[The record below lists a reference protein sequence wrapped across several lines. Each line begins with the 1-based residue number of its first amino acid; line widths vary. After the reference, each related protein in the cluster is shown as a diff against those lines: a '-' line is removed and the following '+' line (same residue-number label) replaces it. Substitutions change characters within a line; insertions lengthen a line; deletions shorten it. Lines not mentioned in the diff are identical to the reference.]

1 MPYLIINKD
10 PMGYKVVKFSN
21 SIRIG
26 RMEDNDIFLNDPNDK
41 AISRHHA
48 YIDQKKEVYTLHD
61 RSSNGT
67 LVNNEYI
74 KKYQLS
80 HNDTFQIADYFF
92 TFIEDSEAES
102 IERKPPSRGDKAYK
116 KDESFDDTATIIIK
130 KPSVELQQTIDLKNR
145 LKKEGII
152 VKSEKMIALYQ
163 DIREIAGINVPVL
176 IFGESGSG
184 KEKVAHILHVFS
196 KAKGDFIALNCSSI
210 PEGIFE
216 SELFGSVKGAFHDA
230 ADKPGKIELANN
242 GTIFLDEIGDMNLS
256 LQPKLL
262 RFLEHKM
269 LTRLGDTVI
278 KNINVRVVA
287 ATNQDL
293 KNMVKEK
300 KFRHDFYQRLAC
312 IKLHIPPLRERKED
326 ILPLAKFF
334 LSKFSK
340 EHNLKVHR
348 ISDEAKKMLLGY
360 YWPGNVREL
369 SNILLSASVRSRG
382 RDIYPTH
389 LSAVSEK
396 IQASSKQPVK
406 EEFLS
411 MKDREKIHIKGALE
425 RTNWNKTDAARLLGI
440 SRDTL
445 YKKLEKYNILK
456 K

>member
-26 RMEDNDIFLNDPNDK
+26 RVEDNDIFLNDPNDK
-41 AISRHHA
+41 AISRYHA
-48 YIDQKKEVYTLHD
+48 YIDQKKGEYTLHD
-61 RSSNGT
+61 RSTNGT

-74 KKYQLS
+74 KEYQLS
-80 HNDTFQIADYFF
+80 HSVTFQIADYFF
-92 TFIEDSEAES
+92 TFIEDSKAES
-102 IERKPPSRGDKAYK
+102 IERNSQSRGDKAYK
-116 KDESFDDTATIIIK
+116 KDESFDETATVIIK
-130 KPSVELQQTIDLKNR
+130 KPSVELQQSIDLKER

-152 VKSEKMIALYQ
+152 VESEKMIALYR
-163 DIREIAGINVPVL
+163 DVREIARINVPVL

-184 KEKVAHILHVFS
+184 KEKVAHTLHVFS

-230 ADKPGKIELANN
+230 ADKPGKMELANN

-262 RFLEHKM
+262 RFLEHKT

-312 IKLHIPPLRERKED
+312 IKLNIPPLRERKED

-348 ISDEAKKMLLGY
+348 ISDEAKKMLLEY

-382 RDIYPTH
+382 KAIYPAQ
-389 LSAVSEK
+389 LSAASEK
-396 IQASSKQPVK
+396 IEARSQRPVK

-411 MKDREKIHIKGALE
+411 MNDMEKIHIKGALE
-425 RTNWNKTDAARLLGI
+425 RTNWNKADAAKLLGI

-445 YKKLEKYNILK
+445 YKKIEKYNISK

>member
-10 PMGYKVVKFSN
+10 SMGYRVVKFSN

-26 RMEDNDIFLNDPNDK
+26 RAEDNDIVLNDPNEK
-41 AISRHHA
+41 VISRHHA
-48 YIDQKKEVYTLHD
+48 YIDQKKGVYTLYD

-67 LVNNEYI
+67 TVENEYI
-74 KKYQLS
+74 KEYQLS
-80 HNDTFQIADYFF
+80 HNVTFQIIDYFF

-102 IERKPPSRGDKAYK
+102 IERKPPNRGDKAYK
-116 KDESFDDTATIIIK
+116 KDESFDETVTEIIK
-130 KPSVELQQTIDLKNR
+130 KPSVELQPTIDLKKR

-152 VKSEKMIALYQ
+152 VESEKMMALYK

-184 KEKVAHILHVFS
+184 KEKVAHTLHVFS

-230 ADKPGKIELANN
+230 EDKPGKLELANN
-242 GTIFLDEIGDMNLS
+242 GTVFFDEIGDMNLS

-269 LTRLGDTVI
+269 LTRLGDTMI
-278 KNINVRVVA
+278 KNINVRVLA
-287 ATNQDL
+287 ATNKDL
-293 KNMVKEK
+293 LNMVKEK
-300 KFRHDFYQRLAC
+300 MFRHDFYQRLAC

-326 ILPLAKFF
+326 ILPLAYFF

-369 SNILLSASVRSRG
+369 SNILLSASVRCRG
-382 RDIYPTH
+382 NAISPTH
-389 LSAVSEK
+389 LSAASEE
-396 IQASSKQPVK
+396 IQMSSRQPVK

-411 MKDREKIHIKGALE
+411 MKDIEKKHIKEALE
-425 RTNWNKTDAARLLGI
+425 RTNWNKADAAKLLEI

-445 YKKLEKYNILK
+445 YKKIKKYNISK